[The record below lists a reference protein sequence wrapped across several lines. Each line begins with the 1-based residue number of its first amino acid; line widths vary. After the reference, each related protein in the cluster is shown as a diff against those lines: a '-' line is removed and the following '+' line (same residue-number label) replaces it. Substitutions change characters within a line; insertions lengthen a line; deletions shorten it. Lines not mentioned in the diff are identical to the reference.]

1 MGPLHGIKIIEFGAI
16 GPGPFCAMM
25 LSDMGAEV
33 LRLDRID
40 PPELGLKRET
50 RFATLNRGR
59 RSVAMDLKA
68 DGAAAAVLRLVAGA
82 DALIEGFRPG
92 VMERLGLGPEA
103 CLSANPRLVYGRI
116 TGWGQDGPLAQAA
129 GHDINYLAIS
139 GALHCIGREGQLPAP
154 PQNFLADMAG
164 GGMYLA
170 FGVVCALLEARA
182 SGKGQVVDAAM
193 VDGVASLLTSVHGL
207 YAAGLIGD
215 RRGENHYDGGA
226 PWYDSYAAADGALL
240 AVGAIEGRFYGN
252 LLKLLGL
259 AAADLPDQHDRAGWP
274 VLRARFA
281 AAFRTKTRAEWLAAM
296 AGQDVCVAPVLTLAE
311 SLANPHLA
319 ARGTFIEVDGVRQP
333 APAPR
338 FSRTVPDHPAPP
350 PEPGAHTDAALADWG
365 FCPAEISRLRTA
377 KAIA

>member
-1 MGPLHGIKIIEFGAI
+1 MGPLHGTKVIEFGAI

-33 LRLDRID
+33 LRLDRME
-40 PPELGLKRET
+40 PPDLGLQRET

-68 DGAAAAVLRLVAGA
+68 EGAVATVLRLVEKA
-82 DALIEGFRPG
+82 DAIIEGFRPG
-92 VMERLGLGPEA
+92 VMERLGLGPDA
-103 CLSANPRLVYGRI
+103 CLTANPRLVYGRI
-116 TGWGQDGPLAQAA
+116 TGWGQEGPLAQAA

-139 GALHCIGREGQLPAP
+139 GALHAIGREGQLPSP

-164 GGMYLA
+164 GGMYLS
-170 FGVVCALLEARA
+170 FGIVCALLEART

-193 VDGVASLLTSVHGL
+193 VDGVASILTSVHGM

-215 RRGENHYDGGA
+215 RRGENHYDGGS
-226 PWYDSYAAADGALL
+226 PWYDSYETADGQLV
-240 AVGAIEGRFYGN
+240 AVGAIESRFYGT

-259 AAADLPDQHDRAGWP
+259 DAKDLPGQHDRAGWP
-274 VLRARFA
+274 VLRARFGD
-281 AAFRTKTRAEWLAAM
+281 AFRKKTREEWLKLM
-296 AGQDVCVAPVLTLAE
+296 DGKDVCVAPVLTLGEAME
-311 SLANPHLA
+311 HPHLK
-319 ARGTFIEVDGVRQP
+319 ARGTFIEVAGVRQP

-338 FSRTVPDHPAPP
+338 FSRSAPDHPAPP

-365 FCPAEISRLRTA
+365 FSHAEISGLREA